1 MADEMKRRG
10 SGMLLHITSLPS
22 AFGVGDV
29 GPGAYKFADF
39 LSETKQSIW
48 QILPLN
54 PTDPAHGSSPYHSTS
69 AFACNPLLISPE
81 LLVGDG
87 LLDRKDL
94 GPLPDFPEDRADYRS
109 AMAYKEEPFQR
120 AFERFKRKKEAFE
133 FEQFCLHN
141 ANWLDDFALF
151 AALKSY
157 FGGKAWS
164 EWPQDIRDRQPE
176 ALKWARRDLSEA
188 VKKVIFLQYVFF
200 EQWISLK
207 GYCNERGIQIMGDIP
222 IYVVYDSAD
231 LWTHPELF
239 KLDSEKRPYAVAG
252 VPPDYFSETGQLW
265 GNPVYNW
272 EVLKERGYDWWVQRI
287 RHNLE
292 MYDLIRIDHFRGF
305 TAYWEIPVTEVSAVN
320 GRWVDAPAWDFFN
333 RITGEFP
340 ELPIIAEDLGLITPD
355 VHELMG
361 HFKFPGMKVLL
372 FAFGDDLPNNPY
384 APHNIDRNCVVYT
397 GTHDNNTARGWFEQE
412 ATSEVKERL
421 FRYLGRVVPPDMIPR
436 ELVRLAMMSVAD
448 TAIFPLQD
456 LLGLGEA
463 DRMNR
468 PGTPSG
474 NWEWR
479 LDPSLLTAERKKELQ
494 EITEIYGRD

>member
-1 MADEMKRRG
+1 MNGRG
-10 SGMLLHITSLPS
+10 SGILFHITSLPTE
-22 AFGVGDV
+22 FGVGDL
-29 GPGAYKFADF
+29 GPSAFSFADF
-39 LSETKQSIW
+39 LSDTKQRFW
-48 QILPLN
+48 QILPLT
-54 PTDPAHGSSPYHSTS
+54 PTDPMHGNSPYHSDS
-69 AFACNPLLISPE
+69 AFAANPLILSPE
-81 LLVGDG
+81 ILLRDG
-87 LLDRKDL
+87 WLDSEDLMHPPESFSNRIKYDRVSSFKEKIVDALSMRFRGLKEIDGYDPFCRKNAFWLD
-94 GPLPDFPEDRADYRS
+94 DY
-109 AMAYKEEPFQR
+109 ALFKALKTYFKEEPWHEWPEDFR
-120 AFERFKRKKEAFE
+120 DRNPEALQWAVQE
-133 FEQFCLHN
+133 FDEKIRGVCLCQYLLYHQ
-141 ANWLDDFALF
+141 WIT
-151 AALKSY
+151 LKSY
-157 FGGKAWS
+157 CNGKG
-164 EWPQDIRDRQPE
+164 IR
-176 ALKWARRDLSEA
+176 
-188 VKKVIFLQYVFF
+188 I
-200 EQWISLK
+200 I
-207 GYCNERGIQIMGDIP
+207 GDVP
-222 IYVVYDSAD
+222 IYVVHDSAD
-231 LWTHPELF
+231 VWVHPHF
-239 KLDSEKRPYAVAG
+239 FNLDNDRRPRTVAG
-252 VPPDYFSETGQLW
+252 VPPDYYSKTGQLW
-265 GNPVYNW
+265 GNPVYDW
-272 EVLKERGYDWWVQRI
+272 EVLKDLGYDWWIQRI

-292 MYDLIRIDHFRGF
+292 LYDVIRVDHFRGF
-305 TAYWEIPVTEVSAVN
+305 AAYWEIPVTEVNAVH
-320 GRWVDAPAWDFFN
+320 GRWVDAPAWDFFH

-372 FAFGDDLPNNPY
+372 FACGDDLPNNPY

-494 EITEIYGRD
+494 EMTEIYGRD